1 MIEILNILVCLCGAI
16 YLLARVK
23 SGAGSLDFDIPDEF
37 FRNILQSY
45 SDSMQSAPRDVLY
58 LLAFECLVL
67 VLSVVYNRFLK
78 ERWPFVKKVRKLA
91 VGLRFAVDC
100 LLLIPMM
107 FYVVVCKLPMLPM
120 KYGSKPVRFIDEQ
133 KVIHRLVSTPEG
145 VHWEPEIIHQK

>member
-1 MIEILNILVCLCGAI
+1 MIQILNILICLCGAI

-37 FRNILQSY
+37 FRNILQPF
-45 SDSMQSAPRDVLY
+45 SDSIHSAPRDVLD

-67 VLSVVYNRFLK
+67 VLSMAYNRFLK
-78 ERWPFVKKVRKLA
+78 ERWPFAKKVRKVA

-100 LLLIPMM
+100 LLLIRMI
-107 FYVVVCKLPMLPM
+107 FFIVVVKLPMLPA
-120 KYGSKPVRFIDEQ
+120 KYGPKSVTFVDEQ
-133 KVIHRLVSTPEG
+133 EVTHWLVSTPEG